1 MFLEIRKLV
10 ASSLFALAAVPGL
23 TRELKALREGSANK
37 GSGFGVQVVGV
48 TAVIGVSGFGD
59 KFNGRDVRYE

>member
-10 ASSLFALAAVPGL
+10 ALSLFALAAVPGL

-37 GSGFGVQVVGV
+37 GSGFGVQVVCPV
-48 TAVIGVSGFGD
+48 LI
-59 KFNGRDVRYE
+59 